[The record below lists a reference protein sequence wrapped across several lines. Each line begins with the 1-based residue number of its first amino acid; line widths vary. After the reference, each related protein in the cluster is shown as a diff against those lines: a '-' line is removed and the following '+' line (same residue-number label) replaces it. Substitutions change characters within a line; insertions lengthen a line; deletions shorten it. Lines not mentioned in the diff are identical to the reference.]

1 MKRRH
6 AFTLIELLTGM
17 IVLIIIAGVS
27 TLSFNIGRQTP
38 QREAEKIASKI
49 HRLTQQADRIHKD
62 FKIKFTD
69 INRDYDFFEIHET
82 DKDKHLRETFKASSG
97 IKLQTN
103 VNDVTYNHA
112 SNSFDHNFKI
122 TVSNEDKT
130 KQYYVIFY
138 EGRVRTSDEPPENW
152 EK

>member
-49 HRLTQQADRIHKD
+49 HRLTQQADRTHKD

-69 INRDYDFFEIHET
+69 INRDYDVFEIHET
-82 DKDKHLRETFKASSG
+82 DKENHLRETFKASSG

-103 VNDVTYNHA
+103 VNNVEYHQA
-112 SNSFDHNFKI
+112 SNSFNKNFTI
-122 TVSNEDKT
+122 TVSNEDKS
-130 KQYYVIFY
+130 KKHYVIFY
-138 EGRVRTSDEPPENW
+138 EGRVRISDEPPESW